1 MEIKKQ
7 FKFSGIF
14 RKFHEEDSKPIEISN
29 ANILCYTNGHIFLEV
44 NAQVNQYINEKLFFE
59 KSMKVIMGLK
69 VKRLKV
75 GR

>member
-29 ANILCYTNGHIFLEV
+29 ANILCYTNGHIFL
-44 NAQVNQYINEKLFFE
+44 
-59 KSMKVIMGLK
+59 
-69 VKRLKV
+69 
-75 GR
+75 